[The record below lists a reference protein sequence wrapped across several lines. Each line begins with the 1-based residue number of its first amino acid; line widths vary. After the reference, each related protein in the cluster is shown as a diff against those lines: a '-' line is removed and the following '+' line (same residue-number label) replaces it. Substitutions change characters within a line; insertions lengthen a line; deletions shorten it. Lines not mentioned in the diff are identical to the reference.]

1 MVEIAM
7 KIASRRAVW
16 GSVLSLLMLLGVAGC
31 YTSKPKLPSNAKS
44 IALPVFGNK
53 TYHDDYTR
61 RLEVEVSESVR
72 KAFLENGMLKVLG
85 REEADLILEGDVIR
99 MDRVTLRADKFGDP
113 ENVQLLI
120 KVRISLYD
128 VKEAKYVFRDV
139 ILNNST
145 DHTESGVYNMN
156 RGENEVLG
164 RTKALEDVGRN
175 IARRVLDLW

>member
-7 KIASRRAVW
+7 KTPASRVLWA
-16 GSVLSLLMLLGVAGC
+16 SVLSLLMVLGATGC

-61 RLEVEVSESVR
+61 RLEVEVSEAAR
-72 KAFLENGMLKVLG
+72 KAFLENGMLKVKG
-85 REEADLILEGDVIR
+85 REEADLILEGDVLKL
-99 MDRVTLRADKFGDP
+99 DRVILRTDKFGDP

-128 VKEAKYVFRDV
+128 TKEAKYVFRDL

-145 DHTESGVYNMN
+145 ERTESGVYNMN
-156 RGENEVLG
+156 RGENETLG
-164 RTKALEDVGRN
+164 RTRAVEDLGRN
-175 IARRVLDLW
+175 IANRVLDLW